1 MLKRK
6 VQPVKLFEV
15 QDHTVSHMLAVSTAA
30 DAATVMSIVQ
40 VPAEMRVLRSV
51 LRTQPAPA
59 GVVVEGVP
67 VVEDVLS
74 GLDEVV
80 RGR

>member
-1 MLKRK
+1 
-6 VQPVKLFEV
+6 
-15 QDHTVSHMLAVSTAA
+15 MLAVSTAA

-40 VPAEMRVLRSV
+40 VPAEMPVLRSV

-74 GLDEVV
+74 GLM
-80 RGR
+80 R